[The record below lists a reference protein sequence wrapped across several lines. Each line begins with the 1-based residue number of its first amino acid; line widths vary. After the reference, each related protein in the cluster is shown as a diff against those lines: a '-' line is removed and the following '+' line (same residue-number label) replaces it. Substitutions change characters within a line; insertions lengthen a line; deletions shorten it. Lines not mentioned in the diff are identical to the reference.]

1 MLFYDLNCLKN
12 LCIGMLLISVFVVA
26 CAAQAYAVNLQRDE
40 DDPEKKDYYLA
51 AVFLAPITFLPLLLL
66 VILLFIVRAL
76 FYCFSLFV
84 FILALIVIRNAFL
97 LKWITDKATYI
108 GDKLMEANT
117 FLIKLLIRPWTRAPG
132 TI

>member
-108 GDKLMEANT
+108 GDKLVEANT